1 MSETRKK
8 IEMKIL
14 KTTVDAQHQ
23 KIKVLEKNVADLQEQ
38 VQKSYIRN
46 SELITELS
54 TVRRELDTLINHHMS
69 EEQEIREEIKN
80 KNSLTKCIEDVMDYN
95 IKTFQSILGKLK
107 GV

>member
-1 MSETRKK
+1 MPKSKK
-8 IEMKIL
+8 MEVLNITIDK
-14 KTTVDAQHQ
+14 QHQ
-23 KIKVLEKNVADLQEQ
+23 KIKILEKNVLDLQEQ

-46 SELITELS
+46 SELVTELT

-80 KNSLTKCIEDVMDYN
+80 KNSLTQCIEDVMDYN
-95 IKTFQSILGKLK
+95 IATFQNILGKLK

>member
-1 MSETRKK
+1 MSENKK
-8 IEMKIL
+8 MEVLSITIDK
-14 KTTVDAQHQ
+14 QHQ
-23 KIKVLEKNVADLQEQ
+23 KIKVLEKNVFDLQEQ

-46 SELITELS
+46 SELVTELN
-54 TVRRELDTLINHHMS
+54 TVRQELDTLINHHME

-80 KNSLTKCIEDVMDYN
+80 KNSLTQCIEDVIDYN

>member
-1 MSETRKK
+1 
-8 IEMKIL
+8 MKIL

-46 SELITELS
+46 SELITELN
-54 TVRRELDTLINHHMS
+54 TATQELDTLINHHMS
-69 EEQEIREEIKN
+69 EEQEIRGEIKN
-80 KNSLTKCIEDVMDYN
+80 KKSLTKCIEDVMDYN

>member
-1 MSETRKK
+1 MSENKK
-8 IEMKIL
+8 MEVLSITIDK
-14 KTTVDAQHQ
+14 QHQ
-23 KIKVLEKNVADLQEQ
+23 KIKVLEKNVCDLQEQ

-46 SELITELS
+46 SELVTELN
-54 TVRRELDTLINHHMS
+54 TVRRELDTLINHHME

-80 KNSLTKCIEDVMDYN
+80 KNSLTQCIEDVMDYN

>member
-1 MSETRKK
+1 MSENKK
-8 IEMKIL
+8 LEVLSITIDK
-14 KTTVDAQHQ
+14 QHQ
-23 KIKVLEKNVADLQEQ
+23 KIKVLEKNVFDLQEQ

-46 SELITELS
+46 SELVTELN
-54 TVRRELDTLINHHMS
+54 TVRRELDTLINHHME

-80 KNSLTKCIEDVMDYN
+80 KNSLTQCIEDVMDYN